1 MKLKDKMN
9 PKYTQIAV
17 YVIVTA
23 GIIYCLSLAA
33 NNLMEIL
40 GVLGRILG
48 WLFGVLKPVVLAFAL
63 AYLLKPIVD
72 FFQDKFENGRLLQIP
87 WLAARRRRIT
97 GKGKKSKRGLAV
109 FATMLLIMLVLVLI
123 ISLLI
128 SSITKQAQFA
138 GVDELVE
145 LLNGYAANLTDFY
158 NSVMNTLQGLNIE
171 SETLQEYLQSAGGY
185 IAGLIQKFGL
195 GLVNSLTNI
204 SGVVTTFLFTLVIGI
219 YFLIDGQMLMV
230 YWNRV
235 LRALFSERWNRHF
248 HQFAQDADTVFSGYI
263 RGQLMDAFV
272 MMILISIVLSV
283 AGVKFA
289 VVIGIFAGIGNLIPY
304 VGPFIAYIS
313 TVLVCLLDSDWKKM
327 VISIILL
334 LIVQTIDGNLIG
346 PRLLSSSIHIHPLLV
361 VVSLFFGS
369 AIGGLLG
376 MLLAVPVGALVKVLF
391 NRMIELNL
399 KRRGLAEGERV
410 DPGGGAPSYETHSE
424 NNR

>member
-9 PKYTQIAV
+9 PKYTQISV

-23 GIIYCLSLAA
+23 AIVYCLSLAA

-40 GVLGRILG
+40 GVLGRVLG
-48 WLFGVLKPVVLAFAL
+48 WLFDVLKPVVLAFAM
-63 AYLLKPIVD
+63 AYLLTPIVD
-72 FFQDKFENGRLLQIP
+72 FFQDKFEHGGLFRIK
-87 WLAARRRRIT
+87 WLA
-97 GKGKKSKRGLAV
+97 GKRSQRGQREKKSKRGLAV
-109 FATMLLIMLVLVLI
+109 LTTMLLIVFVLVLV

-128 SSITKQAQFA
+128 SSITKQVQFA

-158 NSVMNTLQGLNIE
+158 NGVMKTLQELNIE
-171 SETLQEYLQSAGGY
+171 SETLQEYLQSVGGY
-185 IAGLIQKFGL
+185 AAGLIQKFGL

-219 YFLIDGQMLMV
+219 YFLIDGQMLMA

-235 LRALFSERWNRHF
+235 LRALFSERWNQHF
-248 HQFAQDADTVFSGYI
+248 HQFAKDADTVFSGYI

-272 MMILISIVLSV
+272 MMVLISIVLSV
-283 AGVKFA
+283 VGVKFA

-304 VGPFIAYIS
+304 VGPFVAYVS
-313 TVLVCLLDSDWKKM
+313 TALVCLLDSDWKKL
-327 VISIILL
+327 VVAIILL

-376 MLLAVPVGALVKVLF
+376 MLLAVPVGALIKVLF
-391 NRMIELNL
+391 NRMIDLNL
-399 KRRGLAEGERV
+399 KRRGIAEHAPG
-410 DPGGGAPSYETHSE
+410 DPGGGKPPR
-424 NNR
+424 NVR